1 MNNLTTLAQYTQDDL
16 YNLLQC
22 LKLPVQKIKKDMVYW
37 FVRTES
43 GKYYEDFLF
52 NSYIAIGWNDINI
65 LSGDNDENTL
75 KLIKE
80 KYPDSIPGRVLN
92 PIKRFCLEMKVGD
105 MVIIPSTSSATFA
118 FGIIESEPYI
128 EEKEPQLLD
137 DYESEQCP
145 YIKRRSVRW
154 FSSLDRHRLDPHLF
168 QFFRAHQAI
177 SNASSYAD
185 HIDRTLHTLYI
196 KDNIAHIVLDVC
208 TTENIPANK
217 LIKFMSGM
225 LHHLEEITGDPNASN
240 DIDVKLNVQS
250 PGILEF
256 IGPPLKVAVLAII
269 LIMLVGGDIS
279 FSKQGDDFNFSIQ
292 TDGLIEKSIQVYERV
307 FKDSIDTKSLKSEI
321 EQLKIKDPTKLPQV

>member
-1 MNNLTTLAQYTQDDL
+1 M
-16 YNLLQC
+16 
-22 LKLPVQKIKKDMVYW
+22 
-37 FVRTES
+37 
-43 GKYYEDFLF
+43 
-52 NSYIAIGWNDINI
+52 
-65 LSGDNDENTL
+65 
-75 KLIKE
+75 
-80 KYPDSIPGRVLN
+80 
-92 PIKRFCLEMKVGD
+92 
-105 MVIIPSTSSATFA
+105 
-118 FGIIESEPYI
+118 
-128 EEKEPQLLD
+128 
-137 DYESEQCP
+137 
-145 YIKRRSVRW
+145 
-154 FSSLDRHRLDPHLF
+154 DRHRLDPHLF